1 METEQVVSRYIHNL
15 ISQGEGQNLDFKFE
29 ISDAKK
35 IARTLSAFA
44 NTNGGTLLI
53 GVKDNGNISGIR
65 TDEEAYMIEAAA
77 ELYCKPIVDYQI
89 IPHKINDKNILEVK
103 IPESQ
108 NKPHKAPWKKDSWK
122 AFIRINDQNFLA
134 THVIFE
140 AWKIKHQKKDLIVR
154 YDTHE
159 EKLFEL
165 LKNNKE
171 ISLKDFIKKV
181 KIPRYLA
188 VKILAQLITID
199 IIYYRVT
206 DSETYFSLK

>member
-1 METEQVVSRYIHNL
+1 VSRYIHNL
-15 ISQGEGQNLDFKFE
+15 ILQGEGQNLDFKFE

-44 NTNGGTLLI
+44 NSNGGTLLI

-77 ELYCKPIVDYQI
+77 ELYCKPKVDYQI
-89 IPHKINDKNILEVK
+89 VPHQINDKNILEIK
-103 IPESQ
+103 IPESK
-108 NKPHKAPWKKDSWK
+108 NKPHIAPWKKDSWK
-122 AFIRINDQNFLA
+122 AFIRIKDQNFLA
-134 THVIFE
+134 TYVIYE
-140 AWKIKHQKKDLIVR
+140 AWKIKHRKKELIVR
-154 YDTHE
+154 YDSHE

-165 LKNNKE
+165 MKNKSE
-171 ISLKDFIKKV
+171 ISLKDFIKAA

-199 IIYYRVT
+199 VIYYRVT
-206 DSETYFSLK
+206 ESETYYFLK

>member
-1 METEQVVSRYIHNL
+1 MSRYIQNL
-15 ISQGEGQNLDFKFE
+15 IKQGEGQNLDFKFE

-44 NTNGGTLLI
+44 NSAGGTLLI

-77 ELYCKPIVDYQI
+77 ELYCRPKVDYQI
-89 IPHKINDKNILEVK
+89 IPHNINDKNILEVK
-103 IPESQ
+103 IQESS
-108 NKPHKAPWKKDSWK
+108 NKPHNAPWKKDSWK
-122 AFIRINDQNFLA
+122 AFIRVNDQNFLA
-134 THVIFE
+134 SHVIYE
-140 AWKIKHQKKDLIVR
+140 SWKIKHQKKELIVR
-154 YDTHE
+154 YDTYE

-165 LKNNKE
+165 LKKNQE

-181 KIPRYLA
+181 KVPRYLA

-199 IIYYRVT
+199 VIYYRVT
-206 DSETYFSLK
+206 ESETYYYLK